1 MPDAE
6 LDALRER
13 AKRCRPIPVPF
24 DDDEQCL
31 PIALAACLRLPLDR
45 VPPRCAHEELDEW
58 DRKVKERLGVRLEL
72 IDRDEPPP
80 REAWIAI
87 IPGHG
92 EATHAIACLGDD
104 HRART
109 RLAGYRICPA

>member
-13 AKRCRPIPVPF
+13 AKRHRPIPVPF
-24 DDDEQCL
+24 DDGEQCL
-31 PIALAACLRLPLDR
+31 PIALAECLRLPPDR
-45 VPPRCAHEELDEW
+45 VPMRCDHEEIDEW
-58 DRKVKERLGVRLEL
+58 DQKVAARLGVRLEL
-72 IDRDEPPP
+72 IDRDEEPP
-80 REAWIAI
+80 REPWIAI
-87 IPGHG
+87 VPGHG

-109 RLAGYRICPA
+109 RLAGYRIRPA